1 MKQQKNWAGNLMY
14 QAKHWYEPRNV
25 EEIQQIV
32 KEATHVRV
40 VGSRH
45 SFNDIA
51 DSDDTI
57 LSLGNL
63 NRVLDFNQEKQTV
76 TIEGGLRYGELS
88 SFLEERGF
96 ALPNLASLPHISVA
110 GACATATHGSGD
122 HNQCLSSSVRAMKV
136 VIANGEIVE
145 FSQDKNREEWQG
157 AAVHL
162 GALGVIIELTLAVIP
177 SYQVSQYVYE
187 HLPFAQLAGHLDE
200 IFSSAY
206 SVSLFTDW
214 KQSVINQVWLKQLS
228 DDKLSVRSEL
238 YGALPAKAN
247 AHPIQGIESMNCTE
261 QMGVDG
267 PWFDRLPHFR
277 LDFMP
282 SSGSELQSEYLIPRQ
297 YAMESLQVI
306 REMRALISPLLHVNE
321 IRSVAKDDFWLS
333 PSYQQDV
340 IGIHFTWK
348 DNWQAVQQV
357 LPQIEAALEPL
368 QARPHWGKVFT
379 MPKERV
385 QSFYERLPEFRQLLV
400 EHDSAGKF
408 RNAFINHYIF

>member
-1 MKQQKNWAGNLMY
+1 MEQQRNWAGNLIY
-14 QAKHWYEPRNV
+14 QAKHWHEPSNV
-25 EEIQQIV
+25 GEIQQIV

-45 SFNDIA
+45 SFNNIA

-57 LSLGNL
+57 LSLGKL
-63 NRVLDFNQEKQTV
+63 NRVLDFDKEKQTV
-76 TIEGGLRYGELS
+76 TIEGGMRYGELS
-88 SFLEERGF
+88 SYLEERGF

-122 HNQCLSSSVRAMKV
+122 QNQCLSSSVRAMKV
-136 VIANGEIVE
+136 VIANGKIVE

-187 HLPFAQLAGHLDE
+187 HLPFAQLPGHLDE

-214 KQSVINQVWLKQLS
+214 KQDTINQVWLKQLS
-228 DDKLSVRSEL
+228 DDKSSVRSEL

-247 AHPIQGIESMNCTE
+247 AHPIQGIESINCTE

-267 PWFDRLPHFR
+267 SWFDRLPHFR

-306 REMRALISPLLHVNE
+306 GEMRAKISPLLHVNE

-340 IGIHFTWK
+340 IGLHFTWK
-348 DNWQAVQQV
+348 DNWKAVQQV
-357 LPQIEAALEPL
+357 LPQIEAALEPF

-379 MPKERV
+379 IPKERV
-385 QSFYERLPEFRQLLV
+385 QSFYEKLPEFRQLLARY
-400 EHDSAGKF
+400 DSEGKF
-408 RNAFINHYIF
+408 RNTFINHYIF

>member
-1 MKQQKNWAGNLMY
+1 MNQQKNWAGNLIY
-14 QAKHWYEPRNV
+14 QAKHWYEPRRV
-25 EEIQQIV
+25 EEIQQLV
-32 KEATHVRV
+32 KEASHVRV

-63 NRVLDFNQEKQTV
+63 NRVLAFDQEKQTV
-76 TIEGGLRYGELS
+76 TIEGGMRYGELS
-88 SFLEERGF
+88 SYLEERGF

-122 HNQCLSSSVRAMKV
+122 QNQCLSSSVRAMKV
-136 VIANGEIVE
+136 VTANGEIVE
-145 FSQDKNREEWQG
+145 FSQGKNKEEWNG

-162 GALGVIIELTLAVIP
+162 GALGVMIELTLAVIP
-177 SYQVSQYVYE
+177 SYQVRQYVYE
-187 HLPFAQLAGHLDE
+187 HLPFSQFAGHLDE

-214 KQSVINQVWLKQLS
+214 SQEAMNQVWFKQLAGEQPPI
-228 DDKLSVRSEL
+228 RSEL
-238 YGALPAKAN
+238 YGALPARAN
-247 AHPIQGIESMNCTE
+247 SHPILGVDSINCTE

-277 LDFMP
+277 LNFMP

-297 YAMESLQVI
+297 YAMEALQVI
-306 REMRALISPLLHVNE
+306 RAMRSMISPILHVNE

-333 PSYQQDV
+333 PSYQEDV
-340 IGIHFTWK
+340 IGLHFTWK
-348 DNWQAVQQV
+348 DNWEAVQQV
-357 LPQIEAALEPL
+357 LPQIEAALAPF

-385 QSFYERLPEFRQLLV
+385 QSFYEKLPSFRQLLAKY
-400 EHDSAGKF
+400 DSVGKF
-408 RNAFINHYIF
+408 RNRFINHYIF